1 MKTILLVIILLLNTS
16 LFAQEAI
23 LAKGNEY
30 YRQEQYELAE
40 GQYRKVLESSPDN
53 QVALFNLANALQKQK
68 KYDEA
73 AVLMEQLAGKT
84 RDEKL
89 KSAAYYNQGVAHTKL
104 KNLETSIESYK
115 NALRHNPNDN
125 DARENLQ
132 KALLE
137 LKAKQQQNQ
146 NQQKKSDPKMSQ
158 KEAEQKL
165 KLLQEK
171 EKQLQQKKQDKN
183 KQQGPGQQQDW

>member
-1 MKTILLVIILLLNTS
+1 MKTMLVVTAIFLYTS
-16 LFAQEAI
+16 VTAQEAI

-40 GQYRKVLESSPDN
+40 AQYRKVLETSPDH
-53 QVALFNLANALQKQK
+53 QIALYNLANALQKQK

-73 AVLMEQLAGKT
+73 AVLLEQLVGKT
-84 RDEKL
+84 KDPKVKE
-89 KSAAYYNQGVAHTKL
+89 AAYYNQGVANTKL
-104 KNLETSIESYK
+104 KNLEASIESYK
-115 NALRHNPNDN
+115 NALRINPTDN

-137 LKAKQQQNQ
+137 LKSKQQQN
-146 NQQKKSDPKMSQ
+146 NSSQKKSDPKMSQ

-165 KLLQEK
+165 KLLQQKEK
-171 EKQLQQKKQDKN
+171 ELQQRKQDKN

>member
-1 MKTILLVIILLLNTS
+1 MKTIFFVTILFLNTT

-23 LAKGNEY
+23 LAKGNDY
-30 YRQEQYELAE
+30 YRQEQFELAE
-40 GQYRKVLESSPDN
+40 RQYREVLETYPDN

-84 RDEKL
+84 KDKKL
-89 KSAAYYNQGVAHTKL
+89 KSAAFYNQGVANTKM
-104 KNLETSIESYK
+104 KNLEASIESYK
-115 NALRHNPNDN
+115 NSLRQNPDDN

-137 LKAKQQQNQ
+137 LKQKQQQNQ

-171 EKQLQQKKQDKN
+171 EKQLQQRKQDKN
-183 KQQGPGQQQDW
+183 KQQGPGQQEDW